1 MRIRR
6 SGAFTLAETVGSM
19 SLMIPIIIGCFMAFV
34 EVSQAFSLRQDL
46 SQAARQA
53 AYDMAVAYEKTPFVA
68 NSRSSQD
75 SLVYNGIRKS
85 NVINNSQQFDNAEFD
100 LSTTPGNVTVTVH
113 YQSGQHGLPA
123 FPTFDPL
130 NIGANFP
137 LQASATY
144 SLNN

>member
-1 MRIRR
+1 MRSSR
-6 SGAFTLAETVGSM
+6 SGGFTLAETVGTM
-19 SLMIPIIIGCFMAFV
+19 SLMIPLIIGCFMAFV

-53 AYDMAVAYEKTPFVA
+53 AYDMAVAYEKTPFVLT
-68 NSRSSQD
+68 SRGSQNT
-75 SLVYNGIRKS
+75 LVYNGIRKS
-85 NVINNSQQFDNAEFD
+85 NVINSSQQFDDAVFD
-100 LSTTPGNVTVTVH
+100 LSDTPGSVTVTVH
-113 YQSGQHGLPA
+113 YQSGQHNLPT

>member
-1 MRIRR
+1 MRISR
-6 SGAFTLAETVGSM
+6 SNGFTLAETVGTM
-19 SLMIPIIIGCFMAFV
+19 SLMIPLIVGCFMAFV

-68 NSRSSQD
+68 TSRSSQNT
-75 SLVYNGIRKS
+75 LVYNGIRKN
-85 NVINNSQQFDNAEFD
+85 NVINSSQQFDDAVFD
-100 LSTTPGNVTVTVH
+100 LSDTPGSVTVTVH
-113 YQSGQHGLPA
+113 YQSGQHNLPI

-130 NIGANFP
+130 NLGANFP